1 MGEAYHKGVPLLGVS
16 ENPTDKLLE
25 KKNSQGWSTWKRMED
40 FTMSNPGTFEKLHVD
55 WQPDIQFQSM
65 VVVFPVPW
73 PVDGSSILG
82 IYIYIY
88 TCHVC
93 I

>member
-1 MGEAYHKGVPLLGVS
+1 
-16 ENPTDKLLE
+16 
-25 KKNSQGWSTWKRMED
+25 
-40 FTMSNPGTFEKLHVD
+40 MSNPGTFEKLHVD
-55 WQPDIQFQSM
+55 WQPAILGILN
-65 VVVFPVPW
+65 VVPVLW

-82 IYIYIY
+82 ILNVVPVLWPVDGSSILGILNVYIYIY